1 MNDIEEKRMREVRQ
15 KYRRKNRRLYRKL
28 QDGKYFQADL
38 GVDDRSD
45 YMSIDMFDF
54 SVEFCPIEKLCVET
68 EDKSIALAMYV
79 LKTFLNKETFCQ
91 LMEILNVLEEFDDG
105 FEGFE
110 IKKTNQTIECR
121 LIAPFILENRLE
133 TREGRNIVRRVTE
146 YKELLIDI
154 LDEVTSEYTKKYKNT
169 TCLNKNTVIEEE
181 KQEKGRTRGGK
192 RGHEGGFQYK
202 F

>member
-1 MNDIEEKRMREVRQ
+1 MDEIEEQRMREVRQ

-79 LKTFLNKETFCQ
+79 LKTFLSKETFCQ
-91 LMEILNVLEEFDDG
+91 LMEILYVLEEFDDG

-110 IKKTNQTIECR
+110 IKKTNHMIECR
-121 LIAPFILENRLE
+121 LIAPFILKKRKNEQ
-133 TREGRNIVRRVTE
+133 IVRRVTK

-154 LDEVTSEYTKKYKNT
+154 LDEVTSEFTDKYENT
-169 TCLNKNTVIEEE
+169 TCRDKNMIIERF
-181 KQEKGRTRGGK
+181 K
-192 RGHEGGFQYK
+192 YK

>member
-1 MNDIEEKRMREVRQ
+1 MDDEEEKRMREVRQ
-15 KYRRKNRRLYRKL
+15 KYRRTNRPLYRKL
-28 QDGKYFQADL
+28 LDGKYFQADL

-91 LMEILNVLEEFDDG
+91 LMEILDVLEKFDDG

-121 LIAPFILENRLE
+121 LIAPFILKKRKNQR
-133 TREGRNIVRRVTE
+133 IVRRVTK

-154 LDEVTSEYTKKYKNT
+154 LDEVTSEFTDKYENT
-169 TCLNKNTVIEEE
+169 TCLNKNMVIEEQ
-181 KQEKGRTRGGK
+181 KRRTRRGK
-192 RGHEGGFQYK
+192 RGREGGFQYK

>member
-1 MNDIEEKRMREVRQ
+1 MNDEEEKRMREVRQ
-15 KYRRKNRRLYRKL
+15 KYRRKNRRLYSKL

-68 EDKSIALAMYV
+68 EDKSIALAIYV
-79 LKTFLNKETFCQ
+79 LKTFLTKETFCQ

-121 LIAPFILENRLE
+121 LIAPFILKKRKNEQ
-133 TREGRNIVRRVTE
+133 IVTMVTE

-181 KQEKGRTRGGK
+181 KQETRRTRRGK
-192 RGHEGGFQYK
+192 RGRVGGFQYK